1 MAKSFSLI
9 PRVRVNYTLC
19 DVLNAVTCN
28 SGSYKKRNMCI
39 EELCKIFPDYE
50 IKFVPSSRDAIYELL
65 IRLPQKKVVIPAYT
79 CMVVNEAV
87 LLSGKE
93 ILFSKTRKEDFNSS
107 YIECIDKDCI
117 VLATHQYGLPC
128 DIEEIAA
135 KCKETGAVLIEDCA
149 TSLGTTV
156 NGKMTGTFGD
166 FAFISLNASK
176 TLTVPPFGGILIGK
190 DNKILN
196 DIEEKSGWKDQ
207 NFTFRL
213 KAFVRAFAF
222 VVTKDPFIYKMF
234 HWLTIDR
241 KGKLQ
246 RTEHE
251 KPAEE
256 KTDYYKFRFEE
267 WQASILLKQLKN
279 IDKIISRRK
288 YIYDYYDKHINN
300 PSVTKPICNDNATC
314 TRYAILVNDRRSFY
328 KQCIA
333 KGIDMDFS
341 HCSIGCPQN
350 EVYKEEHEM
359 AKQILNLP
367 FYYGL
372 TDKEMKKVVKVI
384 NSIC

>member
-1 MAKSFSLI
+1 MSKTLI
-9 PRVRVNYTLC
+9 PRVKVNYTLC
-19 DVLNAVTCN
+19 DIFRAFACKRK
-28 SGSYKKRNMCI
+28 SSKKRDICI
-39 EELCKIFPDYE
+39 EELCKIFPNHY
-50 IKFVPSSRDAIYELL
+50 IKLVPSSRDAIYELL
-65 IRLPQKKVVIPAYT
+65 VRLPQKKVIIPAYT

-87 LLSGKE
+87 LLSGKD
-93 ILFSKTRKEDFNSS
+93 IVFSKTRKEDFNSS
-107 YIECIDKDCI
+107 YIECIDGDSI

-128 DIEEIAA
+128 DIEKIAA

-190 DNKILN
+190 DNKVLN

-341 HCSIGCPQN
+341 HCSIGCPHN
-350 EVYKEEHEM
+350 DTYKEEHDM
-359 AKQILNLP
+359 AKNILNLP

-372 TDKEMKKVVKVI
+372 SDKEMKKVVEVI
-384 NSIC
+384 NSIS

>member
-1 MAKSFSLI
+1 MSKTLI
-9 PRVRVNYTLC
+9 PRVKVNYTLC
-19 DVLNAVTCN
+19 DIFRALTCKGR
-28 SGSYKKRNMCI
+28 SFKKRNMCI
-39 EELCKIFPDYE
+39 EELCKIFPNHY
-50 IKFVPSSRDAIYELL
+50 IKLVPSSRDAIYELL

-93 ILFSKTRKEDFNSS
+93 IVFSKTRKEDFNSS
-107 YIECIDKDCI
+107 YIECIDGDSI

-128 DIEEIAA
+128 DIEKIAA

-190 DNKILN
+190 DNKVLN
-196 DIEEKSGWKDQ
+196 DIEENSGWENP
-207 NFTFRL
+207 NFVFRI
-213 KAFVRAFAF
+213 KALVRALAY
-222 VVTKDPFIYKMF
+222 VITKNSFIYKIF

-251 KPAEE
+251 KPAEQ

-267 WQASILLKQLKN
+267 WQASILLKQLRN
-279 IDKIISRRK
+279 LNKIIEKRK
-288 YIYDYYDKHINN
+288 YIYAFYDKNINN
-300 PSVTKPICNDNATC
+300 PLVEKPICNDNAVC
-314 TRYAILVNDRRSFY
+314 TRYAILVNDRKSFY
-328 KQCIA
+328 RQCIA

-341 HCSIGCPQN
+341 HCSIGCPKN
-350 EVYKEEHEM
+350 DLYAEEHEM
-359 AKQILNLP
+359 ENKVLNLP
-367 FYYGL
+367 FYYEL
-372 TDKEMKKVVKVI
+372 SDKEMKKVVEVI
-384 NSIC
+384 NSIR

>member
-1 MAKSFSLI
+1 MSKTLI
-9 PRVRVNYTLC
+9 PRVKVNYTLC
-19 DVLNAVTCN
+19 DIFRAFTYKGR
-28 SGSYKKRNMCI
+28 SFKKRKMCI
-39 EELCKIFPDYE
+39 EELCKIFPGHC
-50 IKFVPSSRDAIYELL
+50 IKLVPSSRDAIYELL

-93 ILFSKTRKEDFNSS
+93 IVFSKTSKEDFNSS
-107 YIECIDKDCI
+107 YIECIDNDCI

-149 TSLGTTV
+149 TSLGTIV

-166 FAFISLNASK
+166 FACISLNASK

-190 DNKILN
+190 DNNILN
-196 DIEEKSGWKDQ
+196 DIEENSGWKSQ

-222 VVTKDPFIYKMF
+222 VVTKNPFIYKMF
-234 HWLTIDR
+234 HYLTIDR

-251 KPAEE
+251 KPAEQ
-256 KTDYYKFRFEE
+256 KTDYYKFCIEE

-279 IDKIISRRK
+279 IAKIISRRK

-300 PSVTKPICNDNATC
+300 PLVTKPICNDNAVC
-314 TRYAILVNDRRSFY
+314 TRYAILVNDRLSFY

-341 HCSIGCPQN
+341 HCSIGCPHN
-350 EVYKEEHEM
+350 DTYKEEHDM
-359 AKQILNLP
+359 AKKILNLP
-367 FYYGL
+367 FYYEL
-372 TDKEMKKVVKVI
+372 SDKEMKKVVEVI
-384 NSIC
+384 NSIR

>member
-1 MAKSFSLI
+1 MFNSLI
-9 PRVRVNYTLC
+9 PRVKVNYTLS
-19 DVLNAVTCN
+19 DIFSSVICN
-28 SGSYKKRNMCI
+28 NNRTDKRRQCI
-39 EELCKIFPDYE
+39 KILSSIFCGYD
-50 IKFVPSSRDAIYELL
+50 IKLVPSSRDAIYELL

-87 LLSGKE
+87 LLAGKQ
-93 ILFSKTRKEDFNSS
+93 IVFSKTSVNSFNSS
-107 YIECIDKDCI
+107 YIECIDSDCI

-128 DIEEIAA
+128 NIEEVAA
-135 KCKETGAVLIEDCA
+135 KCKETGAVLIEDSA
-149 TSLGTTV
+149 TSLGTIV
-156 NGKMTGTFGD
+156 NEKYTGTFGD
-166 FAFISLNASK
+166 YAIISLNASK

-190 DNKILN
+190 DSKMLN
-196 DIEEKSGWKDQ
+196 DIEENSGWKSQ
-207 NFTFRL
+207 NLTFKL
-213 KAFVRAFAF
+213 KSLIRAFAF
-222 VVTKDPFIYKMF
+222 VVTKNPFIYKMF
-234 HWLTIDR
+234 HWFTIDR

-267 WQASILLKQLKN
+267 WQASILFKQLKN

-300 PSVTKPICNDNATC
+300 PLVTKPMCNDNAVC
-314 TRYAILVNDRRSFY
+314 TRYAILVNDRLSFY

-350 EVYKEEHEM
+350 DLYKEEYDM
-359 AKQILNLP
+359 AKKILNLP
-367 FYYGL
+367 FYYEL
-372 TDKEMKKVVKVI
+372 SDKEMKKVVEVI
-384 NSIC
+384 NSIR